1 MSERGK
7 VEQLELEQERLRGG
21 ELEQANGG
29 GIDQADG
36 GEREHASGCSDL
48 NQAGRCGPQQAAS
61 CCGRERTNCT
71 RADHRELAR
80 IGRLRRSQNQ
90 LHGHDM
96 EQING
101 GNKVQD
107 LEQADYREQQPTVGG
122 ETQQLDCRK
131 SEPADSGQAQQAD
144 CGNVEQA
151 DRRELRKIEP
161 LRRKDEELDG
171 CELEAEQVDGREAR
185 QVKGSGNLRNNLVET
200 HATKV
205 HQTAIKSSSV
215 KTPAPIY
222 WSCPRPV

>member
-107 LEQADYREQQPTVGG
+107 LEQADYREQQPTVG
-122 ETQQLDCRK
+122 
-131 SEPADSGQAQQAD
+131 AQQAD